1 VIIALFFGFKVV
13 AILAASI
20 YLFGFL
26 SIKGTGDKRNRG
38 RFSVPK
44 FSNKIK

>member
-1 VIIALFFGFKVV
+1 VV
-13 AILAASI
+13 AILAALV

-26 SIKGTGDKRNRG
+26 SITGNRG

>member
-26 SIKGTGDKRNRG
+26 SIKGTGDGSLFLNSQLKL
-38 RFSVPK
+38 
-44 FSNKIK
+44 NK